1 MIFNPSIFEI
11 IKDIIITSIFVNIV
25 PLIIIISN
33 VVLNS
38 QTDIKNLNYLL
49 GLLILIIIISSMMIA
64 STYVGDKED
73 GPGDG
78 APILLGFVSIA
89 SIIIT
94 VLFSF
99 INILLH
105 YFS

>member
-1 MIFNPSIFEI
+1 
-11 IKDIIITSIFVNIV
+11 
-25 PLIIIISN
+25 
-33 VVLNS
+33 
-38 QTDIKNLNYLL
+38 
-49 GLLILIIIISSMMIA
+49 MMIA